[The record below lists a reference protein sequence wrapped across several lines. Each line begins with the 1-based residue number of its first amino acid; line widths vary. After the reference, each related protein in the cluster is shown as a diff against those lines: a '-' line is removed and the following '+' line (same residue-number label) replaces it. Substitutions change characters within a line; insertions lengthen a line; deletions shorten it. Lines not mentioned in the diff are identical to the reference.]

1 MNVVVGREEQNR
13 FRPLCLLTLARHSTH
28 RRKRAPS
35 RGQLPRI
42 PLGSEPMSRRE
53 EGPAHY
59 FAELSAFAGR
69 GSLSMH
75 RALEVC
81 ARRIDSERNEFRHGT
96 IKRQRRNWGRRLNV
110 ERQSA
115 TNVGRAHVEERRP
128 PPLLLKIRA
137 GFARSACFGDRRNGL
152 SSGPIF
158 CFVAARGLA
167 CRLPVVSPICKSQ
180 HAGRVWLRFSIM
192 R

>member
-1 MNVVVGREEQNR
+1 MNVVAGREEQNR

-28 RRKRAPS
+28 RQKRAPS
-35 RGQLPRI
+35 RCRLPRI

-75 RALEVC
+75 GALAVC
-81 ARRIDSERNEFRHGT
+81 AHRIDSERIISRGRIQTATKKLGAATERGAT
-96 IKRQRRNWGRRLNV
+96 VGDQRRTGACRGT
-110 ERQSA
+110 EA
-115 TNVGRAHVEERRP
+115 

-158 CFVAARGLA
+158 FA
-167 CRLPVVSPICKSQ
+167 
-180 HAGRVWLRFSIM
+180 
-192 R
+192 